1 MELLIIIILAI
12 LLAPVVGA
20 LAGGL
25 FGATAVFFVTA
36 FRLATVFLII
46 GFIIGLGHLIIE
58 LTANYFQYILPALIT
73 LVASVVYFKKNEIKK
88 IYATIENNIKDKVS
102 KINEKFI
109 LRTII
114 AILIVIILYL
124 IIK

>member
-12 LLAPVVGA
+12 LLAPIVGI
-20 LAGGL
+20 LVGGL
-25 FGATAVFFVTA
+25 FGATVGFFA
-36 FRLATVFLII
+36 LIFRLAVVFLII